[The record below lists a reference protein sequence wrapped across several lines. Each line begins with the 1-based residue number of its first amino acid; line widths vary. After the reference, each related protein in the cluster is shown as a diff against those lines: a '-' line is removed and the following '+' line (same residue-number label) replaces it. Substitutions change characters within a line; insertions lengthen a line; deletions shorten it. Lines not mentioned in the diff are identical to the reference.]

1 MSQSAT
7 MFSLLTSLRSSP
19 ARLAT
24 PIMAI
29 FSLSFGEIFRACIG
43 RLASHAPAAAAVVCL
58 MNCRRLSEWFINLYG
73 DRLLSRQ
80 FANVD
85 ITEPDRTLVRL
96 QLDLA
101 RPVNRP
107 LAFPVVFQR
116 HVVHY
121 QRVVEIDRDL
131 VAGHEN
137 VEMVPLARIVVGQFH
152 GGVGILLIVVKT
164 AGTFVFWVGFAAGRV
179 PDLHLGTA
187 AQVSTAVPAFVDFP
201 VRQHVKSGL

>member
-29 FSLSFGEIFRACIG
+29 FSLSFGEIFRACTG
-43 RLASHAPAAAAVVCL
+43 RLASHAPAPAAAVCL
-58 MNCRRLSEWFINLYG
+58 MNCRRLSERFIKSL
-73 DRLLSRQ
+73 RLLSRQ

-107 LAFPVVFQR
+107 VAFPVVFQR

-152 GGVGILLIVVKT
+152 G
-164 AGTFVFWVGFAAGRV
+164 
-179 PDLHLGTA
+179 
-187 AQVSTAVPAFVDFP
+187 
-201 VRQHVKSGL
+201 